1 MVSVIAL
8 IAPVR
13 ILIHTHKHR
22 KRYNS
27 KKGNFRNRRII
38 PFPPHPSLLMGK
50 KRNHKKRKKQTEIE
64 LSKVSNIKSLVIEK
78 KRGNKNGQTVFP
90 VHSS

>member
-1 MVSVIAL
+1 MVSVIAP
-8 IAPVR
+8 IAPMR

-50 KRNHKKRKKQTEIE
+50 KKK
-64 LSKVSNIKSLVIEK
+64 
-78 KRGNKNGQTVFP
+78 P
-90 VHSS
+90 